1 MKAILSAAW
10 AAVLFISALPAA
22 ASIPD
27 YDTRSV
33 TVDYSDLDLSH
44 ARGVSTLQDR
54 VSGAVRTV
62 CGGPASGLFE
72 QSDQHRCIKIAAS
85 TAAGD
90 VGKAIAA
97 ARQQPWMQSST
108 IARTVGST
116 GSDKT
121 GSVLKQQP
129 FAKSSGSVS
138 TLGFG
143 KQIDNTIA
151 APKLD
156 SRTGIEANPQR

>member
-10 AAVLFISALPAA
+10 AAVLFISALPAS

-44 ARGVSTLQDR
+44 AHGVSTLQHR
-54 VSGAVRTV
+54 VSGAVREV
-62 CGGPASGLFE
+62 CGGPSFGLFE

-85 TAAGD
+85 AAAGD

-116 GSDKT
+116 GGDKT
-121 GSVLKQQP
+121 GSVLKQAP
-129 FAKSSGSVS
+129 FATSSGTVS
-138 TLGFG
+138 TLGTPKSFD
-143 KQIDNTIA
+143 KTIA

-156 SRTGIEANPQR
+156 SRTGLKATPQR